1 MHEQETKMLKQWKC
15 ELKLNKP
22 KQIGKQ
28 SNKQNLVQLDKV
40 FPSGVVIL
48 SRVRCRAGALKVC
61 LLRGFVVWKG
71 NGYRFNYKITIKVQE
86 SPSTIMVTRNL

>member
-1 MHEQETKMLKQWKC
+1 MLKQWKY

-48 SRVRCRAGALKVC
+48 SRVWVGLAPWKCASWEV
-61 LLRGFVVWKG
+61 LLFGKEMGIGLIIRLQL
-71 NGYRFNYKITIKVQE
+71 RFKSRHLLLWLLGTYSLQE
-86 SPSTIMVTRNL
+86 SG